1 MAPPPTR
8 YVVFTSN
15 VSAARW
21 NKTAVNIGL
30 LLSACNV
37 CNICYLM
44 SSLGPRAS
52 TPGDSRTTST
62 VMPPRTAVRPSLIDI
77 ANSTPPVWS
86 LFAPLLWT
94 ALLREWVENWR
105 SILLGYGYELGST
118 AIMDDSYEVRHQSQ
132 MYFAV
137 GAPVT
142 ARDFVY
148 NTRAGALLINGI
160 DLLQSLGSKPVCW
173 RHEHGA
179 RPTVRLSSGAVT
191 KLSVIRSRHWI
202 SCQNWK

>member
-1 MAPPPTR
+1 MATPPTR

-21 NKTAVNIGL
+21 NKTAVNIGP

-37 CNICYLM
+37 CNICDLM

-77 ANSTPPVWS
+77 ANSTPPPVWS

-94 ALLREWVENWR
+94 ALLREWVLNGCG
-105 SILLGYGYELGST
+105 ILLGYGMSLGLRQF
-118 AIMDDSYEVRHQSQ
+118 MDDSCEVRHQSQ

-148 NTRAGALLINGI
+148 NTPRVCARTVNQWRRSIAKFGVQAGLLKTRAC
-160 DLLQSLGSKPVCW
+160 S
-173 RHEHGA
+173 
-179 RPTVRLSSGAVT
+179 
-191 KLSVIRSRHWI
+191 
-202 SCQNWK
+202 